1 MSDLL
6 KATIIHE
13 VEILEDEELL
23 ALVYSF
29 VNGILEALNT
39 NNTSS

>member
-29 VNGILEALNT
+29 INGIARGLRK
-39 NNTSS
+39 NNTSI

>member
-1 MSDLL
+1 MSEL
-6 KATIIHE
+6 KATIHNQ

-29 VNGILEALNT
+29 IVGILEALNKSNAST
-39 NNTSS
+39 